1 MARRIEDEIDYYY
14 DSHPTEEDLMGETS
28 DHADLV
34 HYLVEVL
41 TWLFREQN
49 CAIYENLNIYQTTNK
64 YEYPLAPDIAIFKGV
79 IRRKLRSWKVGSS
92 GPAPQVVFEIA
103 SEETWAKDLDEK
115 PARYA
120 QMGVQEYYAY
130 DPNEP
135 PLPRSRGRRL
145 FGWQRD
151 QHGMLRPMTPANGGA
166 LWSPQ
171 VESWLVPDGAFLRL
185 YDRAGQVRLTRAEE
199 EAREKVIQRERA
211 EAEARQKEIERK
223 RAEEAIRRAE
233 LEQKRAEE
241 AIRRAE
247 AEAQQKEIER
257 QRAEEAIRHAEAEAQ
272 RNKLLEEKLRSLGI
286 DPEQLI

>member
-41 TWLFREQN
+41 TWLFREQI

-64 YEYPLAPDIAIFKGV
+64 YEYPLAPDIAIFKGI
-79 IRRKLRSWKVGSS
+79 IRRKLRSWKVGSR

-103 SEETWAKDLDEK
+103 SEETWAKDLEEK

-120 QMGVQEYYAY
+120 QMGVQEYFAY

-151 QHGMLRPMTPANGGA
+151 QHGMLRSMTPANGGA

-171 VESWLVPDGAFLRL
+171 VASWLVPDGAFLRL

-211 EAEARQKEIERK
+211 E
-223 RAEEAIRRAE
+223 EAIRRAE
-233 LEQKRAEE
+233 LERQRAEE

-247 AEAQQKEIER
+247 AEAQQKELER
-257 QRAEEAIRHAEAEAQ
+257 QRAEAEAQ

>member
-1 MARRIEDEIDYYY
+1 MIRA
-14 DSHPTEEDLMGETS
+14 TS
-28 DHADLV
+28 AYV

-41 TWLFREQN
+41 TWLFREQI
-49 CAIYENLNIYQTTNK
+49 CAIYENLNIYQTTNT

-115 PARYA
+115 PSRYA
-120 QMGVQEYYAY
+120 RMGVVEYFAY

-135 PLPRSRGRRL
+135 QLPRSRERRL
-145 FGWQRD
+145 FGWQQDRH
-151 QHGMLRPMTPANGGA
+151 QGLMRPVKPASGGA

-171 VESWLVPDGAFLRL
+171 LDSWLVPDGAFLRL
-185 YDRAGQVRLTRAEE
+185 YDSAGQVGLTRAEA
-199 EAREKVIQRERA
+199 EASGKQIERERA

-233 LEQKRAEE
+233 EATRLAET
-241 AIRRAE
+241 
-247 AEAQQKEIER
+247 
-257 QRAEEAIRHAEAEAQ
+257 EAQ
-272 RNKLLEEKLRSLGI
+272 RNRALEEKLRSLGI
-286 DPEQLI
+286 DPNSI